1 MQRIQKN
8 IDANKKYETA
18 DKYAKELQNVA
29 KDTNWFETKN
39 KFENAYRIKNQ
50 QSKTIEELETARREL
65 VISRRAML
73 KELYDSEAKQINDEL
88 ASKGLRIMKDRE

>member
-1 MQRIQKN
+1 MQRIKKN
-8 IDANKKYETA
+8 IATNDKYEDA
-18 DKYAKELQNVA
+18 ENYSKKLQNIA
-29 KDTNWFETKN
+29 KDTNWFETQN

-73 KELYDSEAKQINDEL
+73 KELYASEAKQINDEL